1 VFNVPNEVSTIKI
14 SVVRNIDEK
23 CKEVMFSRCLFVMF
37 PPKDMTLSVD
47 GCCMSDRLS
56 VYGADPKS
64 RTEGRRKLR
73 TDRNE
78 G

>member
-1 VFNVPNEVSTIKI
+1 MKSASRLCFH
-14 SVVRNIDEK
+14 VVYLL
-23 CKEVMFSRCLFVMF
+23 CPAP

-56 VYGADPKS
+56 VYGADHKS

-73 TDRNE
+73 TGRND